1 MDMDFQQFVAAV
13 LTALICLGVMAL
25 LSTIAYQ
32 LLSLPYRRQ
41 ERARLFVDLLE
52 SELKLGHAPEPAII
66 RLAGCQDASLSV
78 RFFILAAYLA
88 KGLKLDEALDRVPR
102 FLPAGVSAVIQ
113 AGCRLGNLLQVLPA
127 CRYQLEAA
135 ADQSRKARNYLA
147 LSLMIFF
154 PAWAAAVWLI
164 ATFILPRFE
173 LIAREMIGDYQLSW
187 AMRNVRDLIPFICVP
202 GLLLGAAAA
211 ASVAGQ
217 RMRLWFLNWLPAGFV
232 DGLLNLFP
240 WNHRRVR
247 RDFSLT
253 LALLLDHGV
262 PEDQAVLHAG
272 AATGNHRFRQLAER
286 VANDLRAGAR
296 LPDALARLDN
306 ARELQWRWQVAARS
320 LAPFARALDG
330 WHEALNAQAVKA
342 EISTANLVTSTL
354 IVLNGVLV
362 GLVVVGIFQF
372 FVTII
377 EETALW

>member
-113 AGCRLGNLLQVLPA
+113 AGCRLGNLPQVLPA
-127 CRYQLEAA
+127 CRYQLQAA

-187 AMRNVRDLIPFICVP
+187 TMRNVRDLIPFICVP
-202 GLLLGAAAA
+202 GLLLGAAAV

-240 WNHRRVR
+240 WNQRRVR

-253 LALLLDHGV
+253 LALLLDNGV

-286 VANDLRAGAR
+286 VAHDLRTGAR

-320 LAPFARALDG
+320 LVPFARALEG

-342 EISTANLVTSTL
+342 ELSTANLVTSTL